1 MFVSPKQRFLPIALC
16 LIFFITSCSSS
27 EESVVVAA
35 AEEEPVVEFIAPSS
49 LENEILNRINDYR
62 ISINLPALD
71 NFNIV
76 KVPALNHTHYMIDE
90 QEISHDGFNDRA
102 SYLVENANIVS
113 AAENV
118 ASGFTTAESVV
129 EAWIASDGHRENI
142 EGDFNYFD
150 VIARK
155 DSDGRWYYT
164 NIFVKKP

>member
-1 MFVSPKQRFLPIALC
+1 MFTSPKQKFLPIALC

-35 AEEEPVVEFIAPSS
+35 EEPVVEYIAPSS

-62 ISINLPALD
+62 VSINLPVLN

-76 KVPALNHTHYMIDE
+76 KVPALTHTHYMIGE
-90 QEISHDGFNDRA
+90 QEVSHDGFLTRA
-102 SYLVENANIVS
+102 NYLVENADVIS

-118 ASGFTTAESVV
+118 ASGYTTAEGVV
-129 EAWIASDGHRENI
+129 DAWIASDGHRANI
-142 EGDFNYFD
+142 EGDYNYFD

>member
-1 MFVSPKQRFLPIALC
+1 MFTPPKQKFLPIALC

-27 EESVVVAA
+27 EETVVAA
-35 AEEEPVVEFIAPSS
+35 AEEPVVEYIAPSTI
-49 LENEILNRINDYR
+49 ENEILNRINDYR
-62 ISINLPALD
+62 VSINLSALN

-102 SYLVENANIVS
+102 SYLVENADIVS

-129 EAWIASDGHRENI
+129 DAWIASDGHRANI
-142 EGDFNYFD
+142 EGDYNYFD

-155 DSDGRWYYT
+155 DSDGHWYYT

>member
-1 MFVSPKQRFLPIALC
+1 MFTPPKQKFLPIALC

-35 AEEEPVVEFIAPSS
+35 EEPVVEYIAPSS
-49 LENEILNRINDYR
+49 IENEILNRINDYR
-62 ISINLPALD
+62 VSINLSALN

-102 SYLVENANIVS
+102 SYLVENADIVS

-118 ASGFTTAESVV
+118 ASGFTTAESLVD
-129 EAWIASDGHRENI
+129 AWIASDGHRANI
-142 EGDFNYFD
+142 EGDYNYFD